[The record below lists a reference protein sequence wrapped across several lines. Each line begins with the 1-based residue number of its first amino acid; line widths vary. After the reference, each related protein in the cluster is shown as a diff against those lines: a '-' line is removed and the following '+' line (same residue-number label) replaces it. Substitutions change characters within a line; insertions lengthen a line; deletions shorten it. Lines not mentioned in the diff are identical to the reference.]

1 MLHLAI
7 SAQLAS
13 QVKAGSPTEAEEES
27 ESQEHYDLVEINTTE
42 AIVSDGSISG
52 IGKKRKPSDPSD
64 SDSGELPILIVT
76 LIVRLRLDSASDYV
90 AKETSP

>member
-13 QVKAGSPTEAEEES
+13 QVKAGSPTEAESES

-52 IGKKRKPSDPSD
+52 IGKKRNLLI
-64 SDSGELPILIVT
+64 LPIPIP
-76 LIVRLRLDSASDYV
+76 ASFRF
-90 AKETSP
+90 